1 MYNIFD
7 TFNDRD
13 NYKSEGAIDNA
24 HRKITYLVSE
34 DTRQCPSKCSLLR
47 VYYRNPC
54 GINHTFLDTVEEA
67 PPALR
72 PLRIKTLCDKG
83 SDVVVICYQLR
94 KKSGTANRPSKGA
107 VAARCRSLP
116 HNRPCSGSVLVTYHE
131 SLPLL
136 IADSTTGAR

>member
-1 MYNIFD
+1 MYNTLVTSTMVITTKVKD
-7 TFNDRD
+7 
-13 NYKSEGAIDNA
+13 SA

-34 DTRQCPSKCSLLR
+34 DARQCPSTSYVLR

-54 GINHTFLDTVEEA
+54 GINHTVLDTVEQA